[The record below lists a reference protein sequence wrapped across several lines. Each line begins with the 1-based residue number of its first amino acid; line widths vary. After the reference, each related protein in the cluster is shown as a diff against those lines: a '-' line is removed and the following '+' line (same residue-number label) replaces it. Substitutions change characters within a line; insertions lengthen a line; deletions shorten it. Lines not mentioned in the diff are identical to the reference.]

1 MFCYVLSL
9 NFILCFQFKFSTTV
23 DQESNFEKSPERLL
37 LNDEVFSDH
46 LHKIVDDLIFIYYNL
61 TYSSEY
67 SFLFVNQLCNILNL
81 FNEKRYYQR
90 LTNIVNATA
99 DDNKENSE
107 LSQLIDNVIRKWLS
121 DNRVSVDAVLNVV
134 FHLLVYLKD
143 EEKVTILNNISE
155 VDLSD
160 VKIKCSSMKL
170 CYYSFLF
177 MFRIT

>member
-1 MFCYVLSL
+1 M
-9 NFILCFQFKFSTTV
+9 
-23 DQESNFEKSPERLL
+23 
-37 LNDEVFSDH
+37 
-46 LHKIVDDLIFIYYNL
+46 

-90 LTNIVNATA
+90 LTHIVTATA

-107 LSQLIDNVIRKWLS
+107 LSQLIDNIIRKWLS

-160 VKIKCSSMKL
+160 VKIKCSAMKL
-170 CYYSFLF
+170 CC
-177 MFRIT
+177 